1 MSSSGR
7 LLYFVKSRSLWTH
20 FSRRVT
26 TWSPVGAAFNTK
38 THRKLNLFEKKGVCI
53 FFFSLCLF
61 SLFSVLVW
69 ELGMIV
75 HLMSIFSTLLAN
87 TTEYFITK

>member
-53 FFFSLCLF
+53 CFSLL

-75 HLMSIFSTLLAN
+75 HLVSIFSTLLAN